1 MWVTIVVSNFHF
13 IFLHSFVHSPVRC
26 VLCFLVIY
34 LLCLFI
40 FALSFTFTF
49 RWTKEYPA
57 NEHFAH
63 VCICA
68 HKREMIALNTF
79 SVETANKTNRVS
91 EHASIWC
98 TVWRLY
104 VCVFKSLKKS
114 PLHFVYCINIYIV
127 HKTQQAHRAMGIK
140 ILCVGEKKS
149 IQLYLVLPNT
159 KSKTHAHSIP
169 LFSDAL

>member
-1 MWVTIVVSNFHF
+1 MFQIF
-13 IFLHSFVHSPVRC
+13 ISYSCIRLSIRPFDVCC
-26 VLCFLVIY
+26 VFS
-34 LLCLFI
+34 LFI
-40 FALSFTFTF
+40 CCVYLYSLFHLHLLFVEQKNTPQMNILHMYVYAHI
-49 RWTKEYPA
+49 
-57 NEHFAH
+57 NE
-63 VCICA
+63 
-68 HKREMIALNTF
+68 KMIALNKF